1 MGSGDDGALDAVEN
15 GIISLFSARIMV
27 LVRFQMTS
35 CRPLHEG
42 LDTLV
47 DQFVRGAARFDQFG
61 QKISHSD
68 KWNAGLATD
77 SDVTEM

>member
-35 CRPLHEG
+35 CRPLHAC
-42 LDTLV
+42 
-47 DQFVRGAARFDQFG
+47 R
-61 QKISHSD
+61 
-68 KWNAGLATD
+68 
-77 SDVTEM
+77 